1 MKSKLASILALL
13 QLLVVFL
20 SWLVTA
26 VAPQLYTRSLLSGEG
41 IRWFLGRF
49 ADNLAHPLLVWLILI
64 AIAWGTLSR
73 STLPSALLKLS
84 RRQPVLYRQRF
95 GLRVVAIELVL
106 FAVVVLLLTAVP
118 QAILLSAS
126 GQLFPSSFSSSL
138 IPLLAFIVTFV
149 SVSFGLACGV
159 LSSLAHICDALTS
172 GLRAHA
178 DWLLIYV
185 LAMQLWFSVRFI
197 LQHWL
202 S

>member
-1 MKSKLASILALL
+1 MKSKLASILTLL

-126 GQLFPSSFSSSL
+126 GQLFPSSFSSSQFWSGMRCFTL
-138 IPLLAFIVTFV
+138 PGPYLRCPHQRPACPCRLAAHLCAGHAAVVQREVHSAALAF
-149 SVSFGLACGV
+149 LAISNKAVG
-159 LSSLAHICDALTS
+159 
-172 GLRAHA
+172 R
-178 DWLLIYV
+178 W
-185 LAMQLWFSVRFI
+185 Q
-197 LQHWL
+197 
-202 S
+202 

>member
-64 AIAWGTLSR
+64 AIAWGALSR

-106 FAVVVLLLTAVP
+106 FA
-118 QAILLSAS
+118 AS

-159 LSSLAHICDALTS
+159 LRSLAHICDALTS